1 MMENLIEKNLKMK
14 NLTSKYSKFK
24 EENLT
29 GTIINYFYH
38 CKRQC
43 WLFANKIN
51 LEDNSELVKIGKAI
65 HEAKETQEI
74 TIDNIKIDKISDEY
88 LTEIKKSDA
97 DLTACKYQI
106 LFYLQKLK
114 RKGIVRK
121 GRLEIVEKKNSSR
134 KIQIYEL
141 NEETEKELENAKQM
155 ALELLNQ
162 ETVPMLEMSK
172 KCTKCAYYSYC
183 NI

>member
-1 MMENLIEKNLKMK
+1 MK
-14 NLTSKYSKFK
+14 KPITKYYNKFN

-29 GTIINYFYH
+29 GTIINYYQH

-65 HEAKETQEI
+65 HDTKETQEI
-74 TIDNIKIDKISDEY
+74 EIENIKIDKISDKY

-97 DLTACKYQI
+97 DLTASKFQI

-114 RKGIVRK
+114 NKGIIRKGK
-121 GRLEIVEKKNSSR
+121 LEIIEKKNNS
-134 KIQIYEL
+134 KKTEFYEL
-141 NEETEKELENAKQM
+141 DEETEKELENTKLK
-155 ALELLNQ
+155 ALELINQ
-162 ETVPMLEMSK
+162 EKVPKVEIGK
-172 KCTKCAYYSYC
+172 KCIKCAYYTYC

>member
-1 MMENLIEKNLKMK
+1 MK
-14 NLTSKYSKFK
+14 YYNKFT

-29 GTIINYFYH
+29 GTIINYYHH

-65 HEAKETQEI
+65 HDSKETQEI
-74 TIDNIKIDKISDEY
+74 SIDNIKIDKISDKY

-97 DLTACKYQI
+97 DLIACKYQI
-106 LFYLQKLK
+106 LFYLQKLRNK
-114 RKGIVRK
+114 GIIRKGK
-121 GRLEIVEKKNSSR
+121 LEIIEKNKGL
-134 KIQIYEL
+134 KKTQIYEL
-141 NEETEKELENAKQM
+141 NEETEQELEDTKLKT
-155 ALELLNQ
+155 LELINQ
-162 ETVPMLEMSK
+162 ETVPKVEKSK
-172 KCTKCAYYSYC
+172 KCNKCAYYTYC

>member
-1 MMENLIEKNLKMK
+1 MK
-14 NLTSKYSKFK
+14 SYSFK

-29 GTIINYFYH
+29 GTIINYYHH

-43 WLFANKIN
+43 WLFAHKIN

-74 TIDNIKIDKISDEY
+74 EIDNIKIDKISDKY

-97 DLTACKYQI
+97 DLIACKFQI

-114 RKGIVRK
+114 NKGIFRKGK
-121 GRLEIVEKKNSSR
+121 LEIVEKKTGTR
-134 KIQIYEL
+134 KTEIYEL
-141 NEETEKELENAKQM
+141 NEETEKELVDTKRKT
-155 ALELLNQ
+155 LELLNE
-162 ETVPMLEMSK
+162 ETVPKFK
-172 KCTKCAYYSYC
+172 KNRKCNKCAYFSYC

>member
-1 MMENLIEKNLKMK
+1 MNF
-14 NLTSKYSKFK
+14 YKFK
-24 EENLT
+24 EEHLT
-29 GTIINYFYH
+29 GTIINYYHH

-43 WLFANKIN
+43 WLFAHKIN

-74 TIDNIKIDKISDEY
+74 EIDNIKIDKISDKY

-97 DLTACKYQI
+97 DLIACKFQI

-114 RKGIVRK
+114 NKGLLRKGK
-121 GRLEIVEKKNSSR
+121 LEIVEKKTGTR
-134 KIQIYEL
+134 KTEIYEL
-141 NEETEKELENAKQM
+141 NENTEKELEDTKQKT
-155 ALELLNQ
+155 LELLNQ
-162 ETVPMLEMSK
+162 EEVPKFEKSK